1 MLEKKISEAIGL
13 EMAAQKA
20 PSDSALSWHRDISEL
35 EIITNYAVSRQI
47 FEKRPTIILLNSLN
61 E

>member
-1 MLEKKISEAIGL
+1 MLEEKIGEAIGL

-20 PSDSALSWHRDISEL
+20 PSDSALSWHRNISEL

-47 FEKRPTIILLNSLN
+47 FEKRRSMMSNNNIT
-61 E
+61 